1 MFEDKFNSLTI
12 DELGRLKEAFQNFY
26 LSKEY
31 ESRLKLEIDKEL
43 SSLLVFPH
51 CGSKHVVK
59 NAKDRFSYKR
69 YKYKNDIWFFI

>member
-31 ESRLKLEIDKEL
+31 ELRLKIEIDKEL
-43 SSLLVFPH
+43 SSHLVFPY
-51 CGSKHVVK
+51 CGLKHVVK
-59 NAKDRFSYKR
+59 DTKD
-69 YKYKNDIWFFI
+69 